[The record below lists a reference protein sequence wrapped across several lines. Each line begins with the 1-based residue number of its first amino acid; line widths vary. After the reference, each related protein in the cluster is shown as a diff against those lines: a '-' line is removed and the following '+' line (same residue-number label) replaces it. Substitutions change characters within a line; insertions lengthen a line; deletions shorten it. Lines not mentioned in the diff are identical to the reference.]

1 MDAGTSS
8 PHYSNL
14 PRPQLLDPVVPEPGM
29 QLQVPAAQPTPKQ
42 ETVTRP
48 LNLCQNS

>member
-1 MDAGTSS
+1 MLVHL
-8 PHYSNL
+8 PHTIATR
-14 PRPQLLDPVVPEPGM
+14 RPQLLDAVVPEPGM